1 MFVLGTAGHVDH
13 GKSTLV
19 ERLTGIDPD
28 RFAEEKRRG
37 LTIDLGFAWT
47 TLPSG
52 REVGIVDVPGH
63 ERFIRNMLAGAGQVD
78 AVIFVVDANEGWR
91 RQSEEHLAIL
101 DLLGVER
108 GVVALTKADIAR
120 DIPAVT
126 SQIAAELRTTPLQ
139 HAPIIPV
146 SAITGDGIPALITA
160 LDRLLDGA
168 PEPGGDRPRL
178 YVDRSFTVAGAGTVV
193 TGTLTGG
200 SIRIE
205 DQLVILPKNKPVRVR
220 SIQTHKLGRDVA
232 VPTSRVALNLAG
244 IATDDVVRGDALVRS
259 GQWEPTK
266 LIDIELQPVRRLDH
280 SISERGAFLIY
291 AGTSETGARIKMI
304 GERFARLTL
313 SEPLVL
319 IPGDRVV
326 IRDTG
331 RQITVGGGRVLDA
344 HPSSARITDRTEG
357 LLQERAG
364 AGPSSLGDVIVK
376 QRGVVETRRLP
387 ALAGVESAPNASV
400 LPGFLVAPAW
410 LAWMQAKAEQVLRR
424 FHQEHPFEQGMTREA
439 LRSALTMHNERLF
452 TETVAAFD
460 SITAEGPLVKMNDH
474 AVPLGSEL
482 DDVRS
487 AASGM
492 QPPTYRELIA
502 RFEASRVHALIQSGD
517 LIRVSEEIVVLAET
531 MASAKTTIAKAFE
544 DQGPLTAAQI
554 KDALGTTRKYAIPL
568 LEHLDREG
576 FTQRDGDVRSIRL

>member
-78 AVIFVVDANEGWR
+78 TVIFVVDANEGWR

-101 DLLGVER
+101 DLLGVGR

-126 SQIAAELRTTPLQ
+126 SQIAAELRNTPLQ

-160 LDRLLDGA
+160 LDRLLDDA
-168 PEPGGDRPRL
+168 AEPGGDRPRL

-200 SIRIE
+200 AIHTG
-205 DQLVILPKNKPVRVR
+205 DQLVILPKNNPVRVR

-244 IATDDVVRGDALVRS
+244 ISTGDVVRGDALVRS

-280 SISERGAFLIY
+280 PISERGAFLVY
-291 AGTSETGARIKMI
+291 AGTAETCARIKLI

-364 AGPSSLGDVIVK
+364 AGPSSFGDMVVK

-400 LPGFLVAPAW
+400 LPSFLVAPAW
-410 LAWMQAKAEQVLRR
+410 LAWMQAKAEQVLRL
-424 FHQEHPFEQGMTREA
+424 FHQEHPFEQGMPREA

-460 SITAEGPLVKMNDH
+460 SITADGPVLRLKDH
-474 AVPLGSEL
+474 TVPLGPEL
-482 DDVRS
+482 DEVR
-487 AASGM
+487 AAAKGV

-502 RFEASRVHALIQSGD
+502 RFDVSRVHALIQSGD
-517 LIRVSEEIVVLAET
+517 LIRVSEEIVVSAET
-531 MASAKTTIAKAFE
+531 MALAKTTIADAFKA
-544 DQGPLTAAQI
+544 QGPLTAAQI

-576 FTQRDGDVRSIRL
+576 FTRRDGDVRSIRV